1 MCSETDGPDQG
12 RNSWNNAVQGTDGKN
27 PATAPSSTR
36 PADRFSAYPDRITYE
51 TTPPMMDDGAYW
63 DAFPTTLTTG
73 DVAKIL
79 SVGKPAV
86 LTRLKSGVIPG
97 HLIVGSWIIF
107 KAEVR
112 AWLESTS
119 NQAPPGPPE
128 LVDVLADYA
137 EEMSYRD
144 LMELFGKTKQTIYT
158 WLHSGEIPAFHASN
172 RWIIHK
178 PQLRQ
183 KLAETSN
190 QKTQDDQ

>member
-1 MCSETDGPDQG
+1 
-12 RNSWNNAVQGTDGKN
+12 
-27 PATAPSSTR
+27 
-36 PADRFSAYPDRITYE
+36 
-51 TTPPMMDDGAYW
+51 MDDGAYW

-128 LVDVLADYA
+128 PVDVLADYA

-158 WLHSGEIPAFHASN
+158 WLHSGEIPAFHAGN

-178 PQLRQ
+178 PQLRR

-190 QKTQDDQ
+190 QKTQHDQ